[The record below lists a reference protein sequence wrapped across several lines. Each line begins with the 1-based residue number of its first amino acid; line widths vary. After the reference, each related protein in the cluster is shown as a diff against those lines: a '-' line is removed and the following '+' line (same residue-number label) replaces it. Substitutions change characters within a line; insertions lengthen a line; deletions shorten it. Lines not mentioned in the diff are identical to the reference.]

1 MKTILSILIFLSFF
15 GTTFAQ
21 EQNVVDNLNLNEVAT
36 SIEET
41 VEEIVKVVD
50 QNTVLVGT
58 ETGLYQLIGT
68 TQNPLWQEGYVQKI
82 LKADGWFF
90 LTSEGIVYSKDLV
103 NFEKRNSGLPAHTIK
118 KYDGKVFSSRGC
130 NKRGAGALY

>member
-1 MKTILSILIFLSFF
+1 MKTFLSIIIFLSFF

-21 EQNVVDNLNLNEVAT
+21 GQNVVENSQTVLNEVTT

-41 VEEIVKVVD
+41 VEEIAEVVQTKVVD
-50 QNTVLVGT
+50 QNTVLVGA

-82 LKADGWFF
+82 LKTDVF
-90 LTSEGIVYSKDLV
+90 LSAY
-103 NFEKRNSGLPAHTIK
+103 
-118 KYDGKVFSSRGC
+118 
-130 NKRGAGALY
+130 

>member
-50 QNTVLVGT
+50 QNTVLVGA

-68 TQNPLWQEGYVQKI
+68 TQNPLWQ
-82 LKADGWFF
+82 
-90 LTSEGIVYSKDLV
+90 
-103 NFEKRNSGLPAHTIK
+103 
-118 KYDGKVFSSRGC
+118 
-130 NKRGAGALY
+130 